1 MNEPPLI
8 ELDHVTVT
16 HPDGDE
22 PLLEDV
28 NWRLTRGQFWV
39 LAGDQGSGKSA
50 LLATMAG
57 LQRPAAGTVR
67 LKGRDLTAAPEV
79 EQMAWRRQI
88 GFVFEFHGRLLHHL
102 TVLENILLP
111 LQYHHNEQASDRAT
125 SLLERAGL
133 SHLAHTL
140 PSRLN
145 HRLQQRVALLRAL
158 AFPTEVLFLDNPL
171 NGLGPAGLT
180 WWREFLQQW
189 LAENPLT
196 VVATSNSSDDWAGL
210 ATRKAALEGGRLQSV
225 PGAN

>member
-1 MNEPPLI
+1 
-8 ELDHVTVT
+8 
-16 HPDGDE
+16 
-22 PLLEDV
+22 
-28 NWRLTRGQFWV
+28 
-39 LAGDQGSGKSA
+39 
-50 LLATMAG
+50 MAG

-67 LKGRDLTAAPEV
+67 LKGRDLSDAPEAD
-79 EQMAWRRQI
+79 QMAWRRQI

-111 LQYHHNEQASDRAT
+111 LQYHHDEEATGRAEM
-125 SLLERAGL
+125 LLERAGL

-171 NGLGPAGLT
+171 NGLGPSGLK

-189 LAENPLT
+189 RAENPLT
-196 VVATSNSSDDWAGL
+196 VVATSNRLEDWAGL
-210 ATRKAALEGGRLQSV
+210 ATHRATLEGGRLETV